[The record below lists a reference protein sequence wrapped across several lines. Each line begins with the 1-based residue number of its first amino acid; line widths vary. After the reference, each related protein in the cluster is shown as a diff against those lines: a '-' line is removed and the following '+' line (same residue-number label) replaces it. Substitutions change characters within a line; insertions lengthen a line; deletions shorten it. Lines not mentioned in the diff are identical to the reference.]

1 MGEITLLK
9 RFNRVCNV
17 MLNAVLVYKNNF
29 LILVR
34 LGQRILPSRRQ
45 PLKNCIKGNKH
56 DSYNVIYFTNNY
68 NGNINNPKLLNSKW
82 KLSMNK

>member
-1 MGEITLLK
+1 MGKTWSS
-9 RFNRVCNV
+9 
-17 MLNAVLVYKNNF
+17 
-29 LILVR
+29 
-34 LGQRILPSRRQ
+34 ILPSRRQ

-56 DSYNVIYFTNNY
+56 NSYNVIVFTINF